1 MFAKPLF
8 GVILTLLL
16 GASSFAAP
24 QERTQETLTRSAQ
37 TGNSVR
43 TELSQNVYRQEPYQA
58 EYTVQVPYEAQET
71 YYESVPYQV
80 EETYYED
87 VPYTERVPYTDYE
100 EYYDNEYVCRNVT
113 RYRQE
118 CHNERVC
125 APGGRR
131 CEDVTECG
139 TISRGERICKT
150 RTVCSDNGPRECRD
164 IPRCQQVPY
173 TDRECGW
180 QTVRK
185 TRPVTR
191 YRDEVRYRKELRK
204 RTVTKYRQE
213 ERTRT
218 VTKYREEAR
227 CCVTKYRDVFDH
239 QFTQPVTIV
248 FPTEASLLANEQE
261 RIQVALTGNENN
273 PQVSVQVQSDI
284 FSYEVEQTRQEGR
297 DKVLV
302 LKVVPKWTGTNAGS
316 ATVQGFKL
324 SFIKNQG
331 RITFKETISSKRL
344 TTVYTLEVRD
354 TQGQNLVFEHRFE
367 SSDAKT
373 FEVET
378 PELNRSGK
386 YALLLKVERHGINVV
401 QGSLT
406 FEQTGFYE
414 KKELDSDEVQSLRNE
429 NQVRLLNIEG
439 LGAERTVL
447 FQDLTPAVEEVKTTY
462 KLVVWKKLSNGKIEW
477 LNEKTFS
484 REEIQRADGLLGI
497 AFKSLGLSPASDQ
510 KLYMDLVVR
519 RESPQ
524 YLGTQKV
531 QFIVNKTF

>member
-1 MFAKPLF
+1 MSVKPLF
-8 GVILTLLL
+8 GVILTLLI

-24 QERTQETLTRSAQ
+24 QEKIQDTLTRSAQ

-58 EYTVQVPYEAQET
+58 DYTVQVPYEAQET

-100 EYYDNEYVCRNVT
+100 EYYDNEYICRNVT

-139 TISRGERICKT
+139 TNSRGERICKT
-150 RTVCSDNGPRECRD
+150 RTVCRDDGPRECRD

-180 QTVRK
+180 QSVRK

-218 VTKYREEAR
+218 VTKYREETR

-239 QFTQPVTIV
+239 QFTQPVTVV
-248 FPTEASLLANEQE
+248 FPSEASLIANEQE
-261 RIQVALTGNENN
+261 RIHVVLKGDESN
-273 PQVSVQVQSDI
+273 PQVMVQVQSDI
-284 FSYEVEQTRQEGR
+284 FSYEIEQTRQEGR
-297 DKVLV
+297 DKVLI
-302 LKVVPKWTGTNAGS
+302 LKVVPKWTNANAGP
-316 ATVQGFKL
+316 ATVQGLKL
-324 SFIKNQG
+324 GFSKNQG

-344 TTVYTLEVRD
+344 TTIYTLEVRD
-354 TQGQNLVFEHRFE
+354 TQGQNVVFEQHLE
-367 SSDAKT
+367 GTEAKV
-373 FEVET
+373 FDVET
-378 PELNRSGK
+378 PGLSRDGK
-386 YALLLKVERHGINVV
+386 YSILLRVERQGMNVT
-401 QGSLT
+401 QGALS
-406 FEQTGFYE
+406 FEQTASYE
-414 KKELDSDEVQSLRNE
+414 KKELDTDEIQNLRSE
-429 NQVRLLNIEG
+429 NQVRLVNIEG
-439 LGAERTVL
+439 TGAERVVSIE
-447 FQDLTPAVEEVKTTY
+447 DLTPVVEEVKTTY

-497 AFKSLGLSPASDQ
+497 SLKSLNLNPSSDQ

-519 RESPQ
+519 RESPR
-524 YLGTQKV
+524 YLGAQKV
-531 QFIVNKTF
+531 QFIVSKTF